1 MVMFEALE
9 KERFR
14 YPHPQL
20 YSQGYQSV
28 QVKWLNTFKYN
39 DLNFV

>member
-1 MVMFEALE
+1 MGVDTME

-14 YPHPQL
+14 KPHPQL

-28 QVKWLNTFKYN
+28 QVMPRNNINNHFL
-39 DLNFV
+39 

>member
-1 MVMFEALE
+1 MDTME

-14 YPHPQL
+14 KPHPQL

-28 QVKWLNTFKYN
+28 QVMPRNKHK
-39 DLNFV
+39 